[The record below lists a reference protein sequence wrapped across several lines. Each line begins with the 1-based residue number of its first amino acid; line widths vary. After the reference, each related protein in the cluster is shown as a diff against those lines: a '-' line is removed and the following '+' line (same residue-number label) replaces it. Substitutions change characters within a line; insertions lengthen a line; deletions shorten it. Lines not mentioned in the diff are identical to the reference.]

1 MIELGEKVPGL
12 NDGAR
17 FRSGPHDPARN
28 PGQDGYLCFRG
39 DGPTVGRLD
48 LNAVP
53 DNFLDRHWNALCLS
67 ACP

>member
-53 DNFLDRHWNALCLS
+53 DNFLDRHWNALSLS